1 MPPRLCTKF
10 IDPLG
15 IEAILANRLFPLDKE
30 EEAVRPIGV
39 GKVIRRIMGKCVM
52 LVTKPYVIDASASL
66 QVCAG
71 HKSGSEAA
79 IHAVCSI
86 FGANETHAV
95 LLIDA
100 SNAFNALNRAA
111 ALHYIRVLSPAMA
124 TYVINTYRQPAR
136 LFITGGEEII
146 SAEGTTQSDPLSI
159 TLYAIS
165 LQPLITRLHVSSAA
179 KQCWFADDAT
189 GSGSLKDVK
198 KWWDELSESGP
209 PIGYFPNA
217 KKCWLIIKPERE
229 QAARE
234 VFRDTA
240 INVTTEGHKHLG
252 AALGSRSFL
261 EEYDGERVDEW
272 VNEVTKL
279 ADFAISQPQASY
291 GAFTIGLRHR
301 WTYFL
306 RTLQDIAESLE
317 PLERA
322 INEVLIPAVTDHTV
336 TKVERDLLGL
346 PVGMGRF
353 GFTDPVV
360 TSSSEYESSI
370 KVTNPLVRRIVEQ
383 EYHPP
388 DASEIQTLQLSTRKQ
403 KDDCL
408 SERLEKVKNSLPTKA
423 KRAVELATEEGFLY
437 LGS

>member
-1 MPPRLCTKF
+1 MR
-10 IDPLG
+10 
-15 IEAILANRLFPLDKE
+15 
-30 EEAVRPIGV
+30 
-39 GKVIRRIMGKCVM
+39 
-52 LVTKPYVIDASASL
+52 
-66 QVCAG
+66 
-71 HKSGSEAA
+71 
-79 IHAVCSI
+79 
-86 FGANETHAV
+86 
-95 LLIDA
+95 
-100 SNAFNALNRAA
+100 
-111 ALHYIRVLSPAMA
+111 
-124 TYVINTYRQPAR
+124 
-136 LFITGGEEII
+136 
-146 SAEGTTQSDPLSI
+146 
-159 TLYAIS
+159 
-165 LQPLITRLHVSSAA
+165 
-179 KQCWFADDAT
+179 
-189 GSGSLKDVK
+189 
-198 KWWDELSESGP
+198 KWWDELSQRGP
-209 PIGYFPNA
+209 PLGYLPNA

-346 PVGMGRF
+346 PVRMGGL

-360 TSSSEYESSI
+360 TSSSEYEASI
-370 KVTNPLVRRIVEQ
+370 KGTNPLVRRIDEQ
-383 EYHPP
+383 EHRPP
-388 DASEIQTLQLSTRKQ
+388 DASEIKTLQLSKRKQ

-408 SERLEKVKNSLPTKA
+408 SERLEQMKITLPIKA
-423 KRAVELATEEGFLY
+423 KRSVELASE
-437 LGS
+437 